1 MQQVLGYSALQGG
14 FAYAASGVASML
26 FAGISQM
33 LVTKGSAKLVMAFGM
48 TVLGAGII
56 WTAQAPAHGHYLA
69 NLFGPFLMAVGMGTA
84 FTFIPISI
92 AALAGVREQD
102 AGLASGLN
110 YTSTE
115 LGGALGIAIA
125 SSVATSHFKTLV
137 HGGDAVRVALTS
149 GFHTA
154 MWVSAAI
161 ALLGIPVTFLLVRR
175 DEMAAAIAAMATP
188 QPQLQPQP
196 EPVG

>member
-1 MQQVLGYSALQGG
+1 
-14 FAYAASGVASML
+14 ML

-48 TVLGAGII
+48 AVLGAGII
-56 WTAQAPAHGHYLA
+56 WTAQAPVHGHYMA
-69 NLFGPFLMAVGMGTA
+69 NLFGPFLIAVGMGTA

-92 AALAGVREQD
+92 AALAGVAERD

-125 SSVATSHFKTLV
+125 SSVAASHFKTLV
-137 HGGDAVRVALTS
+137 HGGDTVRTALTG
-149 GFHTA
+149 GFHSA
-154 MWVSAAI
+154 LWVSAAI
-161 ALLGIPVTFLLVRR
+161 ALIGIPVTFVLVRR
-175 DEMAAAIAAMATP
+175 EEMAAAVAATSIAP
-188 QPQLQPQP
+188 QPLP
-196 EPVG
+196 EPAV